1 MGISLCNA
9 LALVTLLQAPPPP
22 PPPPPP
28 PVAPTDSLATL
39 RGRATQ
45 DSTDAQLWLLMG
57 RAYLGLGAEAH
68 GATHRSSEDSVWT
81 RAVLDTAEAA
91 LTRAAALAGPLGSS
105 AVGDSARVLRVGA
118 WAVRSWRGWES
129 GGVDAGVEAW
139 GPLPM
144 DLRVPP
150 VLDELGENLLRAC
163 PTGGVLLTAGDA
175 DFYAAWYM
183 RFARGLRPD
192 LLVVPLAAWRSDPVL
207 RARLVADLKLGR
219 PRRGGRGG
227 RGDDAGLGEL
237 VRRRPVC
244 ASMAFERPPETRPR
258 IRWETRPLVW
268 VAGPEGKSPRVPPRD
283 FVFGALRVALDG
295 NDPWAEPA
303 LAAYTRA
310 ARTTPALCEPMA
322 TFRVAADVP
331 TCRK

>member
-1 MGISLCNA
+1 MATFLCNA
-9 LALVTLLQAPPPP
+9 LALVTLLQAPPP
-22 PPPPPP
+22 
-28 PVAPTDSLATL
+28 TDSLATL
-39 RGRATQ
+39 RVRAAR

-68 GATHRSSEDSVWT
+68 GATLRSSEDSEWT

-91 LTRAAALAGPLGSS
+91 LARAAALAGPLGTS

-118 WAVRSWRGWES
+118 WAARSWLAWES
-129 GGVDAGVEAW
+129 AGIGAGVEVW
-139 GPLPM
+139 GPLPT

-163 PTGGVLLTAGDA
+163 PAGGVLLTAGDA

-192 LLVVPLAAWRSDPVL
+192 LLVVPLAAWRTDPAL

-219 PRRGGRGG
+219 RRGGGAS
-227 RGDDAGLGEL
+227 GDDAWLAEL

-244 ASMAFERPPETRPR
+244 VSMAFERPPETRPR
-258 IRWETRPLVW
+258 IRWEVRPLVW

-283 FVFGALRVALDG
+283 FVFGALRVALDAY
-295 NDPWAEPA
+295 DPWAEPA
-303 LAAYTRA
+303 LATYGRA

-322 TFRVAADVP
+322 TFRVAAEVP
-331 TCRK
+331 TCRR